1 MELDE
6 VLLRHLEHGDKGAQ
20 DVILGSVG
28 HIAEESHDR
37 PVLRRGVAD
46 VHEVSLQARAE
57 GLGHSL
63 RRCQRGLH
71 TLKVRNERHR
81 SANSAG
87 VHNTHKHVVVAHDVT
102 ERFSVRSQR
111 HLRRAINRVHG
122 LRAEAGTRGEDGDLT
137 RAALLHAGQK
147 GEDGVHRSVDVD
159 GVELASGLDQTHSS
173 VLLRQCPDSFRT
185 EGS

>member
-6 VLLRHLEHGDKGAQ
+6 VLLRRLEHGDKGTQ

-111 HLRRAINRVHG
+111 HLRRTVNGVHG
-122 LRAEAGTRGEDGDLT
+122 LRAEAGARGEDGDLT

-173 VLLRQCPDSFRT
+173 VLLRQCPGSFRT